1 MELDSGK
8 FYNQLSGREMIAWL
22 KNNELIHVDL
32 LGNAWTILYPE
43 EEENK
48 DSLIS
53 KKRMGLNRIFASELK
68 VYLDSGEVTGIT
80 YFDKPDGIFFP
91 MDQIKPDEQFIKNF
105 VWNAA
110 LRPKNLFV
118 FSD

>member
-1 MELDSGK
+1 M
-8 FYNQLSGREMIAWL
+8 
-22 KNNELIHVDL
+22 
-32 LGNAWTILYPE
+32 GNAWTILYPE

-53 KKRMGLNRIFASELK
+53 NKRMGLNRLFASDLK

-91 MDQIKPDEQFIKNF
+91 MDQIKPE
-105 VWNAA
+105 
-110 LRPKNLFV
+110 
-118 FSD
+118 

>member
-1 MELDSGK
+1 MDIIINDSIIEKIEISGKTSALMELDSGK

-48 DSLIS
+48 D
-53 KKRMGLNRIFASELK
+53 
-68 VYLDSGEVTGIT
+68 YT
-80 YFDKPDGIFFP
+80 YF
-91 MDQIKPDEQFIKNF
+91 
-105 VWNAA
+105 
-110 LRPKNLFV
+110 
-118 FSD
+118 

>member
-1 MELDSGK
+1 
-8 FYNQLSGREMIAWL
+8 MIAWL

-53 KKRMGLNRIFASELK
+53 NKRMGLNRLFASDLK
-68 VYLDSGEVTGIT
+68 V
-80 YFDKPDGIFFP
+80 
-91 MDQIKPDEQFIKNF
+91 
-105 VWNAA
+105 
-110 LRPKNLFV
+110 
-118 FSD
+118 